1 MYPRQRQG
9 VNKGEK
15 LEDREDWEVL
25 IGQGNEDEVIHET
38 NVVWRLNIISL
49 PNKVNWVEVKI
60 RKDWQKTDVPK
71 VQDNKVASID
81 GEKCH

>member
-25 IGQGNEDEVIHET
+25 IGQGNEDEVIHEI

-60 RKDWQKTDVPK
+60 RKDW
-71 VQDNKVASID
+71 
-81 GEKCH
+81 

>member
-25 IGQGNEDEVIHET
+25 IGQGNEDEVIHEI
-38 NVVWRLNIISL
+38 NVVWRLDIISL

-71 VQDNKVASID
+71 VQDNRVANI
-81 GEKCH
+81 G

>member
-25 IGQGNEDEVIHET
+25 IGQGNEDEAIHEI
-38 NVVWRLNIISL
+38 NIVWRLDIISL

-71 VQDNKVASID
+71 YKTT
-81 GEKCH
+81 E

>member
-25 IGQGNEDEVIHET
+25 IGQGNEDEVIHEI
-38 NVVWRLNIISL
+38 NVVWRLDIISL

-71 VQDNKVASID
+71 YKTT
-81 GEKCH
+81 E

>member
-25 IGQGNEDEVIHET
+25 IGQGNEDEVIHEI

-71 VQDNKVASID
+71 VQDNKVASI
-81 GEKCH
+81 G